1 MGEKALAKLKGS
13 YYSIGEG
20 GFTESGLSLWTGVP
34 IAQYTATNTAAANQ
48 IWSAVQVGLAAGYVV
63 TSGSAG
69 GGNDQV

>member
-34 IAQYTATNTAAANQ
+34 IA
-48 IWSAVQVGLAAGYVV
+48 
-63 TSGSAG
+63 
-69 GGNDQV
+69 